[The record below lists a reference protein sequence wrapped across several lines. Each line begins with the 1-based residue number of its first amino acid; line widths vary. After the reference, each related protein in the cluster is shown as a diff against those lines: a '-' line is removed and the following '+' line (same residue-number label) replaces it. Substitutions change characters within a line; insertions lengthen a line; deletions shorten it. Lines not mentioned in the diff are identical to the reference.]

1 MSIEDPKPVATQD
14 RQVVAVGYDMK
25 RDIFPS
31 GKDEKG
37 NIKALACGMTTNHI
51 ILKTPSGRLF
61 ACPCPEELIV
71 DLWHEGEPNNLPR
84 PEAVVQGEG
93 NISRSLVDELKI

>member
-1 MSIEDPKPVATQD
+1 MTIEDMQPVAAQDMD
-14 RQVVAVGYDMK
+14 RQIVAVSYDMK

-51 ILKTPSGRLF
+51 ILKTPSGKHF
-61 ACPCPEELIV
+61 ACPCPEELII
-71 DLWHEGEPNNLPR
+71 DLWHQDEPNSLPK
-84 PEAVVQGEG
+84 PEDVDQG
-93 NISRSLVDELKI
+93 